1 MLKKLIEFFKNE
13 SYAIFSIMVLLTI
26 FFLVIFSLT
35 EGYVG
40 GADSLT
46 HYKFS
51 RYSWQYPEFLLHHW
65 AKPVFTLLTSPF
77 AQFGHDGVAIF
88 NLMGGLASAFMAYLI
103 ARKLD
108 YKASILAPVILLFM
122 PIYTFNVLSGLTE
135 VLFGLFIIT
144 STWLCLDK
152 KYWQAALLIS
162 FSHLVRTEGIFIIPV
177 FGLYFLIIKQY
188 RHIPWLFAGTVAY
201 SIIGYFHFN
210 DIFWLITKMPYTGAK
225 DIYGTGA
232 FAHFFKL
239 APRLFGN
246 ISVAFILLGI
256 ITLLTQRFV
265 LKQKKVNDAII
276 LILLPFFIYFF
287 AHVMMWWSGIG
298 NSLGMH
304 RYVVAIVPL
313 GAILALSGFNMLKN
327 QLDSRIKTP
336 VPGYILTIAVVLL
349 FVNQPFRHLYN
360 FPYKLDGMEKV
371 MYEAS
376 KFIKEKNLNDNKI
389 YYNDPAFFYFI
400 GFNPYDSLQAR
411 SSVFRPKEPQ
421 WNIKEGEIVIW
432 DGHFSALRKINVDS
446 LRVNPWFDEVATF
459 TPEKPFKV
467 FDTNYE
473 VVVFQRNEREY
484 P

>member
-1 MLKKLIEFFKNE
+1 MQKKLFEFFKNE
-13 SYAIFSIMVLLTI
+13 SYAIISLMVLLTI
-26 FFLVIFSLT
+26 FFLVVFSLT
-35 EGYVG
+35 EGFVG

-77 AQFGHDGVAIF
+77 AQFGHDGVALF
-88 NLMGGLASAFMAYLI
+88 NLLGGLTSGFIAFLI
-103 ARKLD
+103 ARKLG
-108 YKASILAPVILLFM
+108 YKSGLLAPIMLLFM

-135 VLFGLFIIT
+135 VLFGLFIIA

-188 RHIPWLFAGTVAY
+188 RHIPWLFVGTVVY

-210 DIFWLITKMPYTGAK
+210 DIFWLITRMPYTGAK
-225 DIYGTGA
+225 DLYGTGA
-232 FAHFFKL
+232 FTHFFKL
-239 APRLFGN
+239 APQLFGN
-246 ISVAFILLGI
+246 ISVIFILLGVV
-256 ITLLTQRFV
+256 TLIVQRV
-265 LKQKKVNDAII
+265 ILNQKKVNDAIV

-313 GAILALSGFNMLKN
+313 GAILALAGFDMLKT
-327 QLDSRIKTP
+327 QLDLRVKSAI
-336 VPGYILTIAVVLL
+336 PGYILTLVVIIL
-349 FVNQPFRHLYN
+349 FINQPFKHLYN

-376 KFIKEKNLNDNKI
+376 NFIKEKNLDDNKI

-400 GFNPYDSLQAR
+400 GFNPYDTLQSQSLSFKPYENR
-411 SSVFRPKEPQ
+411 EIVKP
-421 WNIKEGEIVIW
+421 GEIVIW
-432 DGHFSALRKINVDS
+432 DGHFTPLRKIDLDS
-446 LRVNPWFDEVATF
+446 LKVSPLYNEVATF
-459 TPEKPFKV
+459 EPAHPFKI
-467 FDTNYE
+467 FDTDYK
-473 VVVFQRNEREY
+473 VVIFQRKEQ
-484 P
+484 